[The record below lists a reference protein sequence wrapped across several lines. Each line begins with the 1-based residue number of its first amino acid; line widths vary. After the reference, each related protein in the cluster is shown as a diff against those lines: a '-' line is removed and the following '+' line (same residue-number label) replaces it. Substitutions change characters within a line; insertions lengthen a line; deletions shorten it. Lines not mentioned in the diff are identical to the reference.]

1 MGKMSVDT
9 YLKIVF
15 YSYMPSSGHFYFGLT
30 DELRIRDFMLN
41 KKTVEKIYIY
51 YLTCKSISLMG
62 ISILASAKITLGT
75 KFANSIIKKSSV
87 MEKIIFSSF
96 IY

>member
-30 DELRIRDFMLN
+30 DELRIRCIMLILEKLKIQVDNEHRDFL
-41 KKTVEKIYIY
+41 VLE
-51 YLTCKSISLMG
+51 
-62 ISILASAKITLGT
+62 
-75 KFANSIIKKSSV
+75 
-87 MEKIIFSSF
+87 
-96 IY
+96 

>member
-30 DELRIRDFMLN
+30 DELSIRDFMLN
-41 KKTVEKIYIY
+41 HLQTN
-51 YLTCKSISLMG
+51 
-62 ISILASAKITLGT
+62 
-75 KFANSIIKKSSV
+75 NSIV
-87 MEKIIFSSF
+87 TIFREE
-96 IY
+96 I